1 LTALLSCVLFP
12 PRWLRLV
19 AMLVFVVVAANLF
32 WHGAQPYSVGLVP
45 PPWDK
50 LAHVIA
56 FGGFGGTAWVI
67 LGGTRPAA
75 DVLAPLAAVAV
86 GIADEFAQQF
96 NPGRGVSGADIAAD
110 AIGAI
115 LVVLAL
121 ALLRE
126 RLRRHHIAVPPVRA

>member
-1 LTALLSCVLFP
+1 LNALLSSVLFP

-19 AMLVFVVVAANLF
+19 AVFAFVVVAANLF

-45 PPWDK
+45 APWDK

-56 FGGFGGTAWVI
+56 FGGFGGTAWVM
-67 LGGTRPAA
+67 LGGTRRVA
-75 DVLAPLAAVAV
+75 DVLAPLAAVGV
-86 GIADEFAQQF
+86 GVADEFAQQF

-115 LVVLAL
+115 LVVMTL

-126 RLRRHHIAVPPVRA
+126 RVRRGRLAAKTARV